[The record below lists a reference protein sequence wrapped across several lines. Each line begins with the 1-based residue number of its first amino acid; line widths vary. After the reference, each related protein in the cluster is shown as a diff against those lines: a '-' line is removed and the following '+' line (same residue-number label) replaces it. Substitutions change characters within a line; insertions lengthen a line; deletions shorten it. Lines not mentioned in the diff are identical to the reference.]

1 VSAPALTPADAVQR
15 LFRLRR
21 EGRVEEVVELF
32 AHSMDGVSL
41 ADGTRY
47 RSRDEIR
54 GYVQREL
61 SGERRVEV
69 TCTRLVEAGDRVLV
83 EGRMRLLTRSGL
95 ADSPAVWVFRVADGL
110 ITEVRP
116 FTSLDAAYEQ
126 YPAFRGRDTGASAA
140 VVA

>member
-1 VSAPALTPADAVQR
+1 VSAPALSPADAVQR
-15 LFRLRR
+15 LFRLRH
-21 EGRVEEVVELF
+21 EGRIEEVVELF
-32 AHSMDGVSL
+32 AHRVDSVSL

-83 EGRMRLLTRSGL
+83 EGRMRLLSRTGL
-95 ADSPAVWVFRVADGL
+95 ADSPAVWVFRVSDGL

-116 FTSLDAAYEQ
+116 FTSLDAAHEHF
-126 YPAFRGRDTGASAA
+126 PIFRDGEAGTPAA
-140 VVA
+140 VVG